1 MPHQGESRVTFHLST
16 QAAETKHPRE
26 GRPHNA
32 GAARG
37 VGMPSAETSTA
48 RNRAVCET
56 PTLTV
61 HDKRSADFD
70 VRTRRGFGVAIWR
83 RQNALH
89 SFPSTWDPTERI
101 KSPTAHFRI
110 PRTAIATVGVLSW
123 GLSEHVIATAGPG
136 PCEVRMSPKMKK
148 WQRFAVVNG
157 RLTRFRTF
165 RTHMAT

>member
-32 GAARG
+32 GATRR
-37 VGMPSAETSTA
+37 VGMPSAGASTV

-89 SFPSTWDPTERI
+89 SFPFDMEPYRANQIANGAHSN
-101 KSPTAHFRI
+101 SPYRHCDRK
-110 PRTAIATVGVLSW
+110 
-123 GLSEHVIATAGPG
+123 GLIMG
-136 PCEVRMSPKMKK
+136 
-148 WQRFAVVNG
+148 
-157 RLTRFRTF
+157 TF
-165 RTHMAT
+165 RTRYRDRRPRPLRSSHVPKSEKMAEICGCEWSIGSI